1 MEIHRQTVHADHF
14 GRFCADNSRRR
25 IAQCFVIRIP
35 RRFRL
40 EMCVHAE
47 VRPVIQFL
55 FDDVSRRL
63 SASSP
68 ANCPRNKSAARR
80 CCWLASEIFRGKR
93 AVNPGHRAV
102 SQNLR
107 YLKTACVLFSK
118 DSTHRAERP
127 RLNSKESTA
136 LSRRLHEFNCCSIWI
151 ANIDHTF
158 SGVRPGRKR
167 LRFAASFPTR
177 RGDFF

>member
-1 MEIHRQTVHADHF
+1 MSTMVLPRQDERRRRALPNLPALV
-14 GRFCADNSRRR
+14 RR
-25 IAQCFVIRIP
+25 IASP
-35 RRFRL
+35 
-40 EMCVHAE
+40 
-47 VRPVIQFL
+47 
-55 FDDVSRRL
+55 L
-63 SASSP
+63 SASSQG
-68 ANCPRNKSAARR
+68 NCPRNKSAARR
-80 CCWLASEIFRGKR
+80 SCWLANEIFRGKR

-107 YLKTACVLFSK
+107 YLKTACVLLSK

-127 RLNSKESTA
+127 RLNSEESTA

-151 ANIDHTF
+151 ANIHHPF
-158 SGVRPGRKR
+158 SGVRASRKR